1 MTFNLDQASHKFA
14 NPRDISLR
22 LDFKLL
28 LPLPT
33 TSRFLFN
40 AAFSARIFDLRG
52 DYSDIERVGV
62 RTFYS
67 VCRIKILFIFVE
79 QEERSVA
86 LFQVRVINISM
97 PDCLII
103 IFIYLFMWI
112 MES

>member
-28 LPLPT
+28 LPLPM

-86 LFQVRVINISM
+86 LFQVRVINISIV
-97 PDCLII
+97 CLTV
-103 IFIYLFMWI
+103 
-112 MES
+112 